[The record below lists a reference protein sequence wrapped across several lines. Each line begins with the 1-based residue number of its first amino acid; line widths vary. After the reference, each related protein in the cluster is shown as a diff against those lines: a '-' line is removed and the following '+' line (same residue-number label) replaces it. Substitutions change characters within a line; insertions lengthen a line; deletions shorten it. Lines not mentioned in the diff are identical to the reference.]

1 VKRGQGAPRR
11 AVCVVMAQAG
21 FSLIELMIAMTM
33 GLFIVIALAAV
44 LVNVNR
50 NNTELSRTNSVVEN
64 ARFALQVLETDLSHL
79 GFWGGYIPEFDDL
92 SRTAVPT
99 ASSVPTT
106 LPDPCLSY
114 STTNWDTAYQ
124 YQMVAFPI
132 QVYEVSS
139 AGVAPTIGTCVTT
152 SGVSGNLLPNP
163 QANTHV
169 LVVRHAAPCMA
180 SSSATDEDCNLDYKT
195 SPTAQGAVYFQTY
208 RCASTSTP
216 TSGFNLTAAT
226 DADLSNFT
234 LMNRGCISGTPP
246 TKAWGYASTDLAPVY
261 KFVSHIYY
269 IRNYSVTAGDG
280 IPTLMRLTFRTVNS
294 SGTNVLKYDS
304 ADALVEGVEAFRVE
318 LGIDDKMQDGTQLLI
333 SHFQAAVGWASAS
346 NQLTTNN
353 RGDGKPDTFKQCP
366 SATSL
371 PSPVAACSAF
381 DLMNVV
387 ALKLYVLVRANT
399 TTPGYTDGKTYTLG
413 DTTAGG
419 ITLTPGGH
427 YKRHLYTQAIRLTN
441 VSMRRELP

>member
-1 VKRGQGAPRR
+1 VKALQSAPKQEARNATVQG
-11 AVCVVMAQAG
+11 G
-21 FSLIELMIAMTM
+21 FSLIELMIALTM
-33 GLFIVIALAAV
+33 GLFIVIALATV
-44 LVNVNR
+44 LINVNR

-64 ARFALQVLETDLSHL
+64 ARFTLQVLETDLSHA

-99 ASSVPTT
+99 SSSVPTAV
-106 LPDPCLSY
+106 PDPCLSY

-124 YQMVAFPI
+124 YLMVAVPV

-139 AGVAPTIGTCVTT
+139 AGVAPAIGTCVTT
-152 SGVSGNLLPNP
+152 SGATGNLLPNP
-163 QANTHV
+163 QPNTHV
-169 LVVRHAAPCMA
+169 LVVRHAAPCMG
-180 SSSATDEDCNLDYKT
+180 SSSATDEDCTLDYKT
-195 SPTAQGAVYFQTY
+195 SPTTQGAVYFQTY
-208 RCASTSTP
+208 RCSTTTLP
-216 TSGFNLTAAT
+216 ASGFNLTAAT
-226 DADLSNFT
+226 DANLSNFT
-234 LMNRGCISGTPP
+234 LMNRGCVSGTPP
-246 TKAWGYASTDLAPVY
+246 AKAWGYASTDLAPVY

-269 IRNYSVTAGDG
+269 IRNYSVIAGDG
-280 IPTLMRLTFRTVNS
+280 IPTLMRLTFRIVNS

-318 LGIDDKMQDGTQLLI
+318 LGIDDKNQAGTQLLT
-333 SHFQAAVGWASAS
+333 SDFQAAVAWASS
-346 NQLTTNN
+346 TNQAITNN

-366 SATSL
+366 SASS
-371 PSPVAACSAF
+371 SPAVAACSAF

-387 ALKLYVLVRANT
+387 ALKLYVVVRANT

-419 ITLTPGGH
+419 IALTPGGH